1 MTLLTGATVG
11 ACLAYLAGLVLEQ
24 RRARRHRAALAH
36 VVHVN
41 GIRGKS
47 SVSRLIDA
55 GLRAGGL
62 RVLTKTTGTQPL
74 VIDADGHEQ
83 PVRRR
88 GQPSIRE
95 QLSTLRLA
103 ARQRAEVLVVECMAV
118 LPEYQEVSE
127 ERMLR
132 ADVAVITNVRPD
144 HPEEMGADLDDV
156 AAALALTLPRGG
168 AAFTADAAY
177 AGFFAARAAH
187 RGSTCALA
195 APCHDDP
202 PDFAE
207 NVGLALAVCVHL
219 GVPRA
224 TALAGM
230 RHYRCDPGVF
240 SVRTL
245 ATPAGGT
252 LTVLNA
258 LAANDP
264 ASAAQLLAHAEAEG
278 LFPTAADAAHRRL
291 LLINNRYDR
300 PARTLQ
306 FVDFA
311 LAHAERFDAF
321 VLSGHARALVARRL
335 RRRGIAAERLLALK
349 HFSDL
354 PALPALPRQATVFA
368 VGNIVG
374 SGQARAPVDDD
385 ALRPHATGNPDVR

>member
-95 QLSTLRLA
+95 QLATLRLA

-127 ERMLR
+127 ARMLR

-156 AAALALTLPRGG
+156 AAALALTLRKVKLG
-168 AAFTADAAY
+168 AHAP
-177 AGFFAARAAH
+177 AAH
-187 RGSTCALA
+187 
-195 APCHDDP
+195 
-202 PDFAE
+202 
-207 NVGLALAVCVHL
+207 
-219 GVPRA
+219 
-224 TALAGM
+224 
-230 RHYRCDPGVF
+230 
-240 SVRTL
+240 
-245 ATPAGGT
+245 
-252 LTVLNA
+252 
-258 LAANDP
+258 
-264 ASAAQLLAHAEAEG
+264 
-278 LFPTAADAAHRRL
+278 
-291 LLINNRYDR
+291 
-300 PARTLQ
+300 
-306 FVDFA
+306 
-311 LAHAERFDAF
+311 
-321 VLSGHARALVARRL
+321 
-335 RRRGIAAERLLALK
+335 
-349 HFSDL
+349 
-354 PALPALPRQATVFA
+354 
-368 VGNIVG
+368 
-374 SGQARAPVDDD
+374 
-385 ALRPHATGNPDVR
+385 

>member
-1 MTLLTGATVG
+1 MSLVTGATVG
-11 ACLAYLAGLVLEQ
+11 ACLAYLGALAFEQ
-24 RRARRHRAALAH
+24 RRARRHRAAIAH

-55 GLRAGGL
+55 GLRAGGR
-62 RVLTKTTGTQPL
+62 RVLTKTTGTRPIF
-74 VIDADGHEQ
+74 IDVDGHEQ

-95 QLSTLRLA
+95 QLATLQRA
-103 ARQRAEVLVVECMAV
+103 VRQGAEVLVVECMAV
-118 LPEYQEVSE
+118 LPEYQQTSE

-144 HPEEMGADLDDV
+144 HPEEMGHDLDDV
-156 AAALALTLPRGG
+156 AAALALTLPTGG

-177 AGFFAARAAH
+177 ADFFAARAEQK
-187 RGSTCALA
+187 GSTCTFA

-207 NVGLALAVCVHL
+207 NVGLALAVCEFL

-224 TALAGM
+224 VALAGM
-230 RHYRCDPGVF
+230 RHYRRDPGVF
-240 SVRTL
+240 SVQTQT
-245 ATPAGGT
+245 TPGGGT

-264 ASAAQLLAHAEAEG
+264 ASAAQLLAHAEAAG
-278 LFPTAADAAHRRL
+278 QFPASAENSWRL

-311 LAHAERFDAF
+311 VDHASRFDAF
-321 VLSGHARALVARRL
+321 ILCGHARALVGRRL
-335 RRRGIAAERLLALK
+335 RQRGIAAERLLEIKRFAE
-349 HFSDL
+349 L
-354 PALPALPRQATVFA
+354 PSLLCDYSPGMNATVFA

-374 SGQARAPVDDD
+374 SGQESLPTTT
-385 ALRPHATGNPDVR
+385 HASGKADVR

>member
-1 MTLLTGATVG
+1 MTLLSGATV
-11 ACLAYLAGLVLEQ
+11 AASLAYLAWLVVEQ
-24 RRARRHRAALAH
+24 RRARRHRAAIAH

-55 GLRAGGL
+55 GLRAGGR
-62 RVLTKTTGTQPL
+62 RVLTKTTGTQPRI
-74 VIDADGHEQ
+74 IDTDGHEQ

-88 GQPSIRE
+88 GLPSIRE
-95 QLSTLRLA
+95 QLATLRLA
-103 ARQRAEVLVVECMAV
+103 AQQRAEVLVVECMAV
-118 LPEYQEVSE
+118 LPEYQQTSE

-144 HPEEMGADLDDV
+144 HPEEMGDHLDDV
-156 AAALALTLPRGG
+156 AAALALTLPTRGT
-168 AAFTADAAY
+168 AFTADAAY
-177 AGFFAARAAH
+177 AGFFATHAAQK
-187 RGSTCALA
+187 GSRCTLA

-207 NVGLALAVCVHL
+207 NVGLALAVCAHL

-224 TALAGM
+224 VALAGM
-230 RHYRCDPGVF
+230 RHYRRDPGVF
-240 SVRTL
+240 SVRTHP
-245 ATPAGGT
+245 TPAGGT

-264 ASAAQLLAHAEAEG
+264 ASATQLLAHAESTG
-278 LFPTAADAAHRRL
+278 LFPSAQGKSQRL
-291 LLINNRYDR
+291 LLINYRYDR

-311 LAHAERFDAF
+311 LTHASRFDAF
-321 VLSGHARALVARRL
+321 ILSGHARALVARHL
-335 RRRGIAAERLLALK
+335 RRRGIAAERLLQLHRFA
-349 HFSDL
+349 DL
-354 PALPALPRQATVFA
+354 PALPTLTADAIVFA

-374 SGQARAPVDDD
+374 SGQEGGHANLPD
-385 ALRPHATGNPDVR
+385 AHPHPAGTPDVR

>member
-1 MTLLTGATVG
+1 MSLLTGATIG
-11 ACLAYLAGLVLEQ
+11 ACLAWLGWLVVEQ

-55 GLRAGGL
+55 GLRAGGR
-62 RVLTKTTGTQPL
+62 RVLTKTTGTRPRF
-74 VIDADGHEQ
+74 IDVDGQER
-83 PVRRR
+83 PVHRR
-88 GQPSIRE
+88 GQASIRE
-95 QLSTLRLA
+95 QLATLRRA
-103 ARQRAEVLVVECMAV
+103 AQQGAEVLVVECMAV
-118 LPEYQEVSE
+118 LPEYQEASE

-156 AAALALTLPRGG
+156 AAALALTLPTNG

-177 AGFFAARAAH
+177 ADVFAARAAQK
-187 RGSTCALA
+187 GSTCALA

-207 NVGLALAVCVHL
+207 NVGLALAVCEHL
-219 GVPRA
+219 GVPRPV
-224 TALAGM
+224 ALAGM
-230 RHYRCDPGVF
+230 RHYRRDPGVF
-240 SVRTL
+240 AMQTQP
-245 ATPAGGT
+245 TPCGGT

-278 LFPTAADAAHRRL
+278 LFPTAPGKNQRL

-311 LAHAERFDAF
+311 LAHAARFDAF
-321 VLSGHARALVARRL
+321 VLCGHARGLVARRL
-335 RRRGIAAERLLALK
+335 RQRGLAAERLLELK

-354 PALPALPRQATVFA
+354 PALLARPGETVAATVFA

-374 SGQARAPVDDD
+374 SGQERASSSSPNS
-385 ALRPHATGNPDVR
+385 TPDVR